1 MRSLTMFGMVGLT
14 ALALASPVLAQDAVV
29 NVGLLDMT
37 AVVSGPG
44 AAGFGNGPQPGRG
57 FGMMGGGYGMMGGGG
72 YGPGMMGAGAGGPW
86 GSGWHLGQAGQ
97 AVPPG
102 SPGFVAGTGDAP
114 RVVQVTA
121 GPGLTFTPDDIPVE
135 AGETITFEITT
146 VGPATHEFKVGPLA
160 EVIADSDAAPEI
172 AGIGMMQTRSL
183 TYTFSGPGPYG
194 FACHE
199 PGHFEGGMRGTVT
212 IVG

>member
-1 MRSLTMFGMVGLT
+1 MRISAFVRVLAGILLV
-14 ALALASPVLAQDAVV
+14 ALAA
-29 NVGLLDMT
+29 GCT
-37 AVVSGPG
+37 ATQ
-44 AAGFGNGPQPGRG
+44 AAAPAPPQPV
-57 FGMMGGGYGMMGGGG
+57 

-97 AVPPG
+97 VAQPG

-121 GPGLTFTPDDIPVE
+121 GPGLTFTPDDIRVE